1 MLETIY
7 RINFMNPGVTLWE
20 RMWSNQL
27 RKNPNLVWDNN
38 GRDYV
43 TLDDFY
49 ELIEF
54 IDDED
59 DEIIL

>member
-7 RINFMNPGVTLWE
+7 RINFMDPGVTLWE

-27 RKNPNLVWDNN
+27 RKNPDLVWDNN

-43 TLDDFY
+43 NPDDFH
-49 ELIEF
+49 EWIEF
-54 IDDED
+54 IDDDD
-59 DEIIL
+59 DEIII